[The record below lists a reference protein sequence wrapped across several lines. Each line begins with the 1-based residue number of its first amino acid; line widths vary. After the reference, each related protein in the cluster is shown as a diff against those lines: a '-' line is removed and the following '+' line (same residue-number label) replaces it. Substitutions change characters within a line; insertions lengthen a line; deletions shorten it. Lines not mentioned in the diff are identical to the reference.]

1 MAKHN
6 SKKKKKQ
13 STAISPLNSSIVDD
27 AVIGDTSNNN
37 NNAGID
43 NDTLN
48 DNNTRRPP
56 RVMSDTKLS
65 EEAALTAR
73 LFGGGGGSDDDAP
86 SSNYSAA
93 WMDDDDDNN
102 IESNNTRHQDGDDG
116 DKGVYGSGDL
126 FAIDRSGEEVTD
138 DYNDV
143 EEDEEKGIDDA
154 FDNNMDSEEDSEE
167 EYEEEMAEDKASMG
181 GAAWQDLSSDSESG
195 DTESDDDSSE
205 DDDANNESVD
215 NNSKNKKKGVSLVDG
230 PNRLKKLRR
239 YADETNPI
247 SLNEYEVRLRERF
260 MNTSSVAAN
269 TSWANFGLAKKQ
281 QQQESVEPLK
291 KKKRK
296 ERGYASSTDED
307 DSSDDEEYG
316 TTAESKLLQSNTS
329 LFQTSSSGLQL
340 PPTLL
345 NITRSRDAN
354 LSDPNNSVINATQF
368 HPGSDEDSPL
378 LMTAGMDKMLRFFRI
393 NSDGEE
399 ESTKIHGIQFPKMP
413 ITCASFLG
421 NSGSVVLSG
430 RRPFFYVYDAISGNI
445 QKIPSIVGRTERS
458 LEKFV
463 VSPNGSMI
471 AFIGNDGYII
481 LVDGTTYQWIGDLK
495 MNGSVRAIT
504 FTEDGEYILGSGSD
518 GDVYR

>member
-27 AVIGDTSNNN
+27 DVIGDTTDNNN
-37 NNAGID
+37 NNASID
-43 NDTLN
+43 NDNLN

-73 LFGGGGGSDDDAP
+73 LFGGGGSDDDAP

-102 IESNNTRHQDGDDG
+102 IESNNTQHDDDD

-143 EEDEEKGIDDA
+143 EEDEEKGINV
-154 FDNNMDSEEDSEE
+154 FDNNRDDEEDSEE
-167 EYEEEMAEDKASMG
+167 EYEEKMAEDKASMG
-181 GAAWQDLSSDSESG
+181 GAAWQDLSSDSES
-195 DTESDDDSSE
+195 DDSESDDDDDSS
-205 DDDANNESVD
+205 DDDANNESAD

-269 TSWANFGLAKKQ
+269 TSWANVGLAQKQ
-281 QQQESVEPLK
+281 KQQQESEEPLK
-291 KKKRK
+291 KKKKK
-296 ERGYASSTDED
+296 EMGYASSTDED

-445 QKIPSIVGRTERS
+445 QKISSVVGRTERS

>member
-6 SKKKKKQ
+6 KNKKQ
-13 STAISPLNSSIVDD
+13 STALSPLNSSIVDD
-27 AVIGDTSNNN
+27 DVTGNTSNNN
-37 NNAGID
+37 NN
-43 NDTLN
+43 TSS
-48 DNNTRRPP
+48 DNNTRITP

-73 LFGGGGGSDDDAP
+73 LFGGGGGGSDDDVP

-93 WMDDDDDNN
+93 AWMDDDDNN
-102 IESNNTRHQDGDDG
+102 VESNNTQLDNDH
-116 DKGVYGSGDL
+116 DKGVHGSGDL

-138 DYNDV
+138 DYNDD
-143 EEDEEKGIDDA
+143 EEEKGIKEGDDV
-154 FDNNMDSEEDSEE
+154 FDNNRDSEEDSEE

-181 GAAWQDLSSDSESG
+181 GAAWQDLSSDSES
-195 DTESDDDSSE
+195 DDSESDDDDSS
-205 DDDANNESVD
+205 DDDDNNESVG
-215 NNSKNKKKGVSLVDG
+215 NSKNNKKGVSLVDG

-269 TSWANFGLAKKQ
+269 TSWANVGLAQKQ
-281 QQQESVEPLK
+281 QQQESEEPLK

-345 NITRSRDAN
+345 DITRSRDAN

-378 LMTAGMDKMLRFFRI
+378 LMTAGMDKMVRFFRI

-413 ITCASFLG
+413 ITCASFIG

-430 RRPFFYVYDAISGNI
+430 RRPFFYVYDAVSGNI

>member
-27 AVIGDTSNNN
+27 DVIGDTTDNN
-37 NNAGID
+37 NNASID
-43 NDTLN
+43 NNDTLN
-48 DNNTRRPP
+48 DNNTRRSP

-73 LFGGGGGSDDDAP
+73 LFGGGGSDAP
-86 SSNYSAA
+86 SSNYSAAA

-102 IESNNTRHQDGDDG
+102 ISNNTRHQDGNDG
-116 DKGVYGSGDL
+116 DKGVYCSGDL

-143 EEDEEKGIDDA
+143 EEEEEEKGIKQDV
-154 FDNNMDSEEDSEE
+154 FDNNMEDEEDSEE

-181 GAAWQDLSSDSESG
+181 GAAWQDLSSDSES
-195 DTESDDDSSE
+195 DDSESDDDDDSSE
-205 DDDANNESVD
+205 DDD

-269 TSWANFGLAKKQ
+269 TSWANVGLAQKQ
-281 QQQESVEPLK
+281 KQQESVEPLK

-445 QKIPSIVGRTERS
+445 QKIPSVVGRTERS